1 MNLGLLGS
9 GVLVLVLA
17 TAGPVWAQSPMSP
30 SRPLGG
36 AVAAKQ
42 WVEPPAA
49 DKSDTTSAT
58 AADSARPAEKPQ
70 ASETQDH
77 RRPRSPQRTAA
88 RSGSSFSTASRLNRQ
103 ELARIRSGAGAYYPR
118 YYSGS
123 SYHYGPRAYS
133 SGN

>member
-1 MNLGLLGS
+1 MNRGLLGR
-9 GVLVLVLA
+9 GALVLVLA
-17 TAGPVWAQSPMSP
+17 TAGPLWAQSPMSP

-36 AVAAKQ
+36 AGAAKQ

-70 ASETQDH
+70 ASEAQDH
-77 RRPRSPQRTAA
+77 RRPRSSQRSAA
-88 RSGSSFSTASRLNRQ
+88 RSGSTASRLNRQ
-103 ELARIRSGAGAYYPR
+103 ELARVRSGAGAYYPR

-123 SYHYGPRAYS
+123 SYYGYYGPRAYS